1 MARPHDISWYKWDG
15 DRLILT
21 LRVQPNAKKDEV
33 CGQVCTDQENFIK
46 IRITALPVEGKANKH
61 LIKYLASLFKVPKSA
76 IELLSGENARLKR
89 VSIRSPKQLIPG
101 IQGQ

>member
-1 MARPHDISWYKWDG
+1 MARLHDTCWYKWDG

-21 LRVQPNAKKDEV
+21 VRVQPNAKKDEV
-33 CGQVCTDQENFIK
+33 CGPVHTEQENFIK

-61 LIKYLASLFKVPKSA
+61 LINYLASLFKVPKSS

-89 VSIRSPKQLIPG
+89 VSIRSPKQLISG
-101 IQGQ
+101 IQRQ